1 MTTLLTQ
8 VPIVEAIVTELDTE
22 LSREGGAGAGLDT
35 SVRAA
40 NRWERS
46 RGD

>member
-1 MTTLLTQ
+1 MHDEGITQ

-40 NRWERS
+40 NR
-46 RGD
+46 